1 MVVRNLTRGRDC
13 PAPIFLIRRS
23 KMSINVSMK
32 KIGIGIVVLLVIAGS
47 FFWWNSDERKAGSE
61 SKRMVIFAERQ
72 SVEIAIIEQAV
83 RLQQLK
89 TAVRKANV
97 KPIPVNSEIPKEVS
111 DVLKDSDSK

>member
-1 MVVRNLTRGRDC
+1 
-13 PAPIFLIRRS
+13 
-23 KMSINVSMK
+23 MSINVSMK

-61 SKRMVIFAERQ
+61 YKRMVVFAERQ
-72 SVEIAIIEQAV
+72 AVEIAIIEQAV

-111 DVLKDSDSK
+111 DVNKGTNL